1 MIKELVFDDA
11 ILGTPCEAATA
22 EDASVA
28 QDLIDTLASIEGAAC
43 LAANQIGV
51 TKALC
56 VYLDESDKPHVIYNP
71 KIMLGLAAFKTEEG
85 CLTRPEDQLS
95 KVTRYDHM
103 KLAFDELV
111 DGELKHRKRDFAGWE
126 AQMIQHMVDHCKGK
140 LV

>member
-1 MIKELVFDDA
+1 
-11 ILGTPCEAATA
+11 
-22 EDASVA
+22 
-28 QDLIDTLASIEGAAC
+28 
-43 LAANQIGV
+43 
-51 TKALC
+51 
-56 VYLDESDKPHVIYNP
+56 
-71 KIMLGLAAFKTEEG
+71 MLGLAAFKTEEG

-111 DGELKHRKRDFAGWE
+111 NGELKHRKRDFAGWE

>member
-11 ILGTPCEAATA
+11 ILSTPCEAATA

-56 VYLDESDKPHVIYNP
+56 VYLDESDKPHAIYNP

-111 DGELKHRKRDFAGWE
+111 NGELKHR
-126 AQMIQHMVDHCKGK
+126 
-140 LV
+140 

>member
-1 MIKELVFDDA
+1 MPKNEATWDK
-11 ILGTPCEAATA
+11 LGYENAKPQVRWVCFN
-22 EDASVA
+22 
-28 QDLIDTLASIEGAAC
+28 IR
-43 LAANQIGV
+43 V

-56 VYLDESDKPHVIYNP
+56 VYLDESDKPHAIYNP